1 MCFHDFL
8 TMMPNLTFLINQ
20 ASVRES
26 TRDQVDCKIILRDD
40 LADKLTRDPNI
51 RVMIYCAS
59 DPLSPFSKA
68 DITFPYQVE
77 IKVNMDEVKA
87 NLRGLKNKPGSTRP
101 ADITDLLRKRAG
113 YENNMTVTYALTHKR
128 FFLVVNLV
136 RQHPVEEL
144 VAKLKSGKGI
154 SKEQV
159 IREMVS
165 KVQDSDIE
173 ATSSIMSLKC
183 PISTLRIDVPCR
195 STVCNHNQCFDASSF
210 LQLQEQ
216 APTWTCPVC
225 YKTII
230 FEALTVDQYVS
241 DILVQTPKSIDQV
254 VIEPTGE
261 WSQTSEANSS
271 ARPNGNNASSDDED
285 LVEIKD
291 MPRVAA
297 VKSEASGSFMRTPPT
312 SSREQSTSSAA
323 PPSTGDKRPRG
334 QVIDLTFSS
343 DEEDEP
349 PRAPKRQTTNIS
361 SARLPSFP
369 SSENVCRSPN
379 GASTGDPKF
388 AQTSS
393 LGRPTYYTY
402 SS

>member
-1 MCFHDFL
+1 M
-8 TMMPNLTFLINQ
+8 INQ

-26 TRDQVDCKIILRDD
+26 TRDQVDCKIILRAD
-40 LADKLTRDPNI
+40 LADRLARGSTS

-68 DITFPYQVE
+68 DIAFPYQVE

-113 YENNMTVTYALTHKR
+113 YENTMTVTYALTHKR
-128 FFLVVNLV
+128 FFFIVNLV
-136 RQHPVEEL
+136 KQHPVEEL
-144 VAKLKSGKGI
+144 VAKLKSGNGI

-159 IREMVS
+159 VREMVS

-173 ATSSIMSLKC
+173 ATSSVMSLKC

-195 STVCNHNQCFDASSF
+195 STVCGHNQCFDASSF
-210 LQLQEQ
+210 LQLQGQ

-225 YKTII
+225 YKAIS
-230 FEALTVDQYVS
+230 FEALTVDQYVN
-241 DILVQTPKSIDQV
+241 DILNQTPKSIDQV
-254 VIEPTGE
+254 LIEPTGE
-261 WSQTSEANSS
+261 WSQTSDSDLTLK
-271 ARPNGNNASSDDED
+271 PNGSRASSDDED

-297 VKSEASGSFMRTPPT
+297 VKSEATGSFMRTPPT

-334 QVIDLTFSS
+334 QIIDLTFSS
-343 DEEDEP
+343 DEDDEP
-349 PRAPKRQTTNIS
+349 PRAPKRQSTNAS
-361 SARLPSFP
+361 SATLSSYP
-369 SSENVCRSPN
+369 SSENIRPRPN
-379 GASTGDPKF
+379 AASTGNPKF
-388 AQTSS
+388 TQTDPIS
-393 LGRPTYYTY
+393 RPSYYLY
-402 SS
+402 PS

>member
-1 MCFHDFL
+1 M
-8 TMMPNLTFLINQ
+8 
-20 ASVRES
+20 RET
-26 TRDQVDCKIILRDD
+26 TRDQVDCKIVLR
-40 LADKLTRDPNI
+40 ADIADRLVKDSTT

-59 DPLSPFSKA
+59 DPLSPFSKT
-68 DITFPYQVE
+68 DISFPYQVE

-101 ADITDLLRKRAG
+101 ADITDLLRKRGG
-113 YENNMTVTYALTHKR
+113 YENTMTVTYALTTKR
-128 FFLVVNLV
+128 FYLVVNVV
-136 RQHPVEEL
+136 RLHPVEEL

-173 ATSSIMSLKC
+173 ATSSTMSLKC

-195 STVCNHNQCFDASSF
+195 STICGHNQCFDASSF

-225 YKTII
+225 YKIVN
-230 FEALTVDQYVS
+230 FEALTIDKYVDE
-241 DILVQTPKSIDQV
+241 ILRRTPKSVDQV
-254 VIEPTGE
+254 IIEPTGE
-261 WSQTSEANSS
+261 WSQTSDIDSS
-271 ARPNGNNASSDDED
+271 SRPNGNHASSDDED

-297 VKSEASGSFMRTPPT
+297 VKSEATGSFMRTPPT
-312 SSREQSTSSAA
+312 SSREQSASSAA

-343 DEEDEP
+343 DEDDPP
-349 PRAPKRQTTNIS
+349 PRAPKRQSANPSSTTLS
-361 SARLPSFP
+361 SFP
-369 SSENVCRSPN
+369 SSENFRSRPN
-379 GASTGDPKF
+379 GINAGDPKF
-388 AQTSS
+388 TQTNLLS
-393 LGRPTYYTY
+393 RPSYYAY
-402 SS
+402 PS

>member
-1 MCFHDFL
+1 MV
-8 TMMPNLTFLINQ
+8 NK

-26 TRDQVDCKIILRDD
+26 TRDQVDCKIVLRGD
-40 LADKLTRDPNI
+40 LADRLASDSSTRA
-51 RVMIYCAS
+51 MIYCAS

-68 DITFPYQVE
+68 EIAFPYQVE

-113 YENNMTVTYALTHKR
+113 YENTMTVTYALTHKR
-128 FFLVVNLV
+128 FYLIVNLV

-154 SKEQV
+154 SNEQV
-159 IREMVS
+159 VREMVT

-183 PISTLRIDVPCR
+183 PVSTLRIDVPCR
-195 STVCNHNQCFDASSF
+195 STVCGHNQCFDASSF

-225 YKTII
+225 YKAVN
-230 FEALTVDQYVS
+230 FEALTVDHYVN
-241 DILVQTPKSIDQV
+241 DILNQTPKSVDQV

-261 WSQTSEANSS
+261 WSQTSDGNSS
-271 ARPNGNNASSDDED
+271 LKPNGNRASSDDED

-297 VKSEASGSFMRTPPT
+297 VKSEATSLSIRTPPT

-323 PPSTGDKRPRG
+323 PPSTGDKRARG

-343 DEEDEP
+343 DEDDEP
-349 PRAPKRQTTNIS
+349 PRAPKRQSTNTS
-361 SARLPSFP
+361 SATLSSFP
-369 SSENVCRSPN
+369 SSENIRPRPN
-379 GASTGDPKF
+379 GASTGNPKF
-388 AQTSS
+388 TQTNTI
-393 LGRPTYYTY
+393 GRPNYYTY
-402 SS
+402 PS